1 MDQSGAFAIDED
13 PVPEVFCKEYRTLT
27 AMLMETRLKM
37 KSRMWI

>member
-27 AMLMETRLKM
+27 AMHADGDDER
-37 KSRMWI
+37 SGSV